1 MEQSLSPSGSVDSK
15 DMHGLLE
22 SNALDSPSP
31 SVIDKEENM
40 VESSAAEKVDT
51 VPRYIQLAKE
61 LQRSIPVA
69 WNQHGSITEFD
80 EELYN
85 NRKALVLEN
94 PQIQK
99 LMECQDP
106 QSSLK
111 ALGNPEASDKFAELM
126 VQLEKDAELESI
138 VAEIKASPPAAMLKY
153 WNDKIVLKKLG
164 KSMSSIV
171 HDTSTLGDVED
182 LKTLAS
188 GSGDDND
195 EQVSEGRKALKIACE
210 HTKMKC
216 IKILLEAEEKANAVD
231 KGRKKKIPLH

>member
-40 VESSAAEKVDT
+40 VESSAEKVDT
-51 VPRYIQLAKE
+51 VPRFIQLAKE

-80 EELYN
+80 KKQYN
-85 NRKALVLEN
+85 LEN

-99 LMECQDP
+99 IMECQDP

-111 ALGNPEASDKFAELM
+111 ALFT
-126 VQLEKDAELESI
+126 
-138 VAEIKASPPAAMLKY
+138 
-153 WNDKIVLKKLG
+153 VLQTRI
-164 KSMSSIV
+164 SSFRF
-171 HDTSTLGDVED
+171 TL
-182 LKTLAS
+182 
-188 GSGDDND
+188 
-195 EQVSEGRKALKIACE
+195 Q
-210 HTKMKC
+210 MKC

-231 KGRKKKIPLH
+231 RGEK

>member
-1 MEQSLSPSGSVDSK
+1 MEQSLSPSVDSK

-40 VESSAAEKVDT
+40 VESSAEKVDT
-51 VPRYIQLAKE
+51 VPRFIQLAKE

-80 EELYN
+80 KKQYN
-85 NRKALVLEN
+85 LEN

-99 LMECQDP
+99 IMECQDP

-111 ALGNPEASDKFAELM
+111 ALFT
-126 VQLEKDAELESI
+126 
-138 VAEIKASPPAAMLKY
+138 
-153 WNDKIVLKKLG
+153 VLQTRI
-164 KSMSSIV
+164 SSFRF
-171 HDTSTLGDVED
+171 TL
-182 LKTLAS
+182 
-188 GSGDDND
+188 
-195 EQVSEGRKALKIACE
+195 Q
-210 HTKMKC
+210 MKC

-231 KGRKKKIPLH
+231 RGEK